1 MEILTGSQISSLCPR
16 ILFIGPSSQLPS
28 IQPSTHSSIHHPT
41 FIIHPSIYASIHYP
55 FSIHHP
61 LSITHSSSIHCSSFI
76 HHPPILPSI
85 IHPSHRK
92 VSIKPLLMCQELC
105 LPWSYNGFQDQSPAT
120 MEPSLYEEADRACLM
135 CLICHRGLQAV
146 SREWRNSCVACS
158 TSTSILRLLGLFL
171 RRPALKAGSAPSA
184 PPVLPFPA
192 PEPGNQRDGT
202 PCPGGG

>member
-1 MEILTGSQISSLCPR
+1 MSQNPVHW
-16 ILFIGPSSQLPS
+16 S
-28 IQPSTHSSIHHPT
+28 IQPTSIHPTIHPFIHPSSNIHHP
-41 FIIHPSIYASIHYP
+41 SIHLC
-55 FSIHHP
+55 IHP
-61 LSITHSSSIHCSSFI
+61 LSVQHSSSIIHHPFI
-76 HHPPILPSI
+76 IHPPILPSL

-105 LPWSYNGFQDQSPAT
+105 LPWSYNGFQDQSPAS